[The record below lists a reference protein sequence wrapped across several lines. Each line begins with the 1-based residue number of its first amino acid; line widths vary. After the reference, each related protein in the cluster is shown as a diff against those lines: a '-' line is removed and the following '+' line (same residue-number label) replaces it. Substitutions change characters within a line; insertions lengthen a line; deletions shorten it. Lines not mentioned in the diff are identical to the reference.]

1 MRGELQMSTI
11 IARSHVRQWETSD
24 FSWTVPAIVL
34 LLLLIGTIGVISGF
48 PTQNI
53 IGPDGFLGVP

>member
-1 MRGELQMSTI
+1 MSTI
-11 IARSHVRQWETSD
+11 IARSHVRQSETSD
-24 FSWTVPAIVL
+24 FAWTVPAIV

-53 IGPDGFLGVP
+53 IGPDGFLGVPSPQG

>member
-1 MRGELQMSTI
+1 MSTI

-24 FSWTVPAIVL
+24 FAWPVLAIVL